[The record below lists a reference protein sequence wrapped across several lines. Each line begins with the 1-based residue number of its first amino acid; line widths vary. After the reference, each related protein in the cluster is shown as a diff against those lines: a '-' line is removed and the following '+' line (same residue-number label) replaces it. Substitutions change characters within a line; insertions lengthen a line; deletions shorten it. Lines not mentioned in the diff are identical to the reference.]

1 MSVVLR
7 TGAYLMAERRGGR
20 LRAVHATRKAKVNI
34 AILAHGA
41 ASKVNAFNARKL
53 GARAGDNKQR
63 RSSVA
68 DRKAL

>member
-1 MSVVLR
+1 
-7 TGAYLMAERRGGR
+7 
-20 LRAVHATRKAKVNI
+20 VHATRKAKVNI